1 MASFTWKF
9 YLVALL
15 IRAKKSLNERDNAD
29 MVFIVPAM
37 PHKPGWRRLRL
48 GAWCARVAMTYTL
61 PASILGP
68 VQRAL
73 FLRERR
79 AFTTE
84 LLAPRTQ
91 KLDCASRARRLR
103 VGPRAAPAHAGG
115 GRESGFLPPRGPRA
129 RARQAPPQKASRRRV
144 WLVPVSLLLER
155 ARAAS

>member
-1 MASFTWKF
+1 
-9 YLVALL
+9 
-15 IRAKKSLNERDNAD
+15 

-37 PHKPGWRRLRL
+37 PHKPWWRRLRL

-103 VGPRAAPAHAGG
+103 VGRAQHRRTQAVAARVGLCPHVA
-115 GRESGFLPPRGPRA
+115 SRA
-129 RARQAPPQKASRRRV
+129 RARQAPPQKASRRRE
-144 WLVPVSLLLER
+144 WLVHVSLLLER